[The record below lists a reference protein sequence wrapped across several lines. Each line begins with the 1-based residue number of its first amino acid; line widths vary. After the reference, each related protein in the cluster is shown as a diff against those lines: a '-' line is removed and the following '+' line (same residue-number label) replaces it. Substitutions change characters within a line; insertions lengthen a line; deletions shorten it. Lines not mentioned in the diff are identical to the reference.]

1 MAFVVFVTL
10 TSMEDFEN
18 VTLTDQRLFSLLQIK
33 L

>member
-1 MAFVVFVTL
+1 MAFLVFATL

-18 VTLTDQRLFSLLQIK
+18 VILTDQCLFSLLQIK